1 MQQKPALY
9 KAHVGVAWI
18 FDILKGGRK
27 KYPAT
32 NNNAVKIKALI
43 NLLLSF
49 IGLSILKNNNDNTI
63 PLNVRDVCIALPL
76 CAWVHCSQLI
86 SFSES
91 VWLAI
96 NTAIQT
102 AIIKQM
108 PNTFPLNNW

>member
-1 MQQKPALY
+1 MMQQKPALY

-63 PLNVRDVCIALPL
+63 PLNVEMCVLHFHFAHVSISA
-76 CAWVHCSQLI
+76 SQYL
-86 SFSES
+86 
-91 VWLAI
+91 LM
-96 NTAIQT
+96 NQYGL
-102 AIIKQM
+102 Q
-108 PNTFPLNNW
+108 